1 MCTAREVGL
10 GVGHRRGTLHFP
22 LRRPS
27 VRPKGRC
34 KRPSRSPRSPERVAR
49 SARVARK
56 GQGAAPSLEW
66 LGGRTRRP
74 GKRRDRPEDD
84 GRAPAGPER
93 SEESGGWVSAWR
105 VSSSECGSGVGA
117 APSLATESQGHP
129 RRWTGPDVTLETG
142 EFGARRRARTSR
154 RPGRE
159 VACELG
165 WEEPAIETTRL
176 ARCHAAVRAERGEER
191 VRMPE
196 TIGTE

>member
-1 MCTAREVGL
+1 MCTARKVGL

-22 LRRPS
+22 LCRPS

-84 GRAPAGPER
+84 GRAPEGPKR
-93 SEESGGWVSAWR
+93 SGESGVRVSAWR
-105 VSSSECGSGVGA
+105 VSSSECGSAVGA

-154 RPGRE
+154 RPGRGRLR
-159 VACELG
+159 AGLG
-165 WEEPAIETTRL
+165 RASHRNDPRL